1 MLHNKRGE
9 TDVGDTV
16 KRILGKA
23 WYYIFSISS
32 GVLMLMLGV
41 IYFILMNNMFYP
53 MLQFINGYTFHAD
66 IAK

>member
-16 KRILGKA
+16 KRILGRN
-23 WYYIFSISS
+23 WYYLFSS
-32 GVLMLMLGV
+32 GSALLMLMMGV

-53 MLQFINGYTFHAD
+53 VTLFINHYLFHAD
-66 IAK
+66 IAN